1 MKSSQTL
8 PNRDEQVSIR
18 ANKTTL
24 LFVLGLLVILFCV
37 ALANT
42 RYISTPRLVI
52 KFDGRPLS
60 NVTLLLPN
68 GGDGPYQL
76 DDDGSIT
83 ARELG
88 WRETSILVPFPDG
101 SGGATVD
108 FPKHGTKTVD
118 FRGRMTTTEIVQY
131 FGLVSEEFEAFNLSD
146 EEMADI
152 ESGRRSSAEFVDEI
166 RQANR

>member
-1 MKSSQTL
+1 M
-8 PNRDEQVSIR
+8 R
-18 ANKTTL
+18 AKKTTL

-37 ALANT
+37 ALANI

-52 KFDGRPLS
+52 KFHGRPLS

-101 SGGATVD
+101 SGAATVD

-131 FGLVSEEFEAFNLSD
+131 FGLVSNRYESFSYTDAEA
-146 EEMADI
+146 ADI
-152 ESGRRSSAEFVDEI
+152 VSGRRSSAEIVEEI
-166 RQANR
+166 RESTKQRGQSLDPSN

>member
-1 MKSSQTL
+1 MIL
-8 PNRDEQVSIR
+8 R
-18 ANKTTL
+18 ANKKTL
-24 LFVLGLLVILFCV
+24 LSLLGPLVILFCI
-37 ALANT
+37 AIANT
-42 RYISTPRLVI
+42 CYISTPRLVI
-52 KFDGRPLS
+52 RFHGRPLS

-101 SGGATVD
+101 SGGAKVD

-118 FRGRMTTTEIVQY
+118 FRGHMTTTEIVQY

-146 EEMADI
+146 EEIAYI
-152 ESGRRSSAEFVDEI
+152 VSGRKSSAEIVDEF

>member
-1 MKSSQTL
+1 M
-8 PNRDEQVSIR
+8 R
-18 ANKTTL
+18 ANKTL
-24 LFVLGLLVILFCV
+24 IWGGIAIMAILFCV
-37 ALANT
+37 ALANM
-42 RYISTPRLVI
+42 RYITPPRLVI
-52 KFDGRPLS
+52 KFDGKPLR

-88 WRETSILVPFPDG
+88 WSETSILVPFPDG
-101 SGGATVD
+101 GGAATVD

-131 FGLVSEEFEAFNLSD
+131 FGLVSNRYESFSYTDAEA
-146 EEMADI
+146 ADI
-152 ESGRRSSAEFVDEI
+152 ESGRRSSAEIMEEI
-166 RQANR
+166 RQNTKER

>member
-1 MKSSQTL
+1 MQ
-8 PNRDEQVSIR
+8 
-18 ANKTTL
+18 ANKKL
-24 LFVLGLLVILFCV
+24 MLVVTALVAILFCV
-37 ALANT
+37 ALANM
-42 RYISTPRLVI
+42 RYITPPRLVI
-52 KFDGRPLS
+52 KFHGRPLS

-76 DDDGSIT
+76 DDEGSIT

-108 FPKHGTKTVD
+108 FPKHGTKVID
-118 FRGRMTTTEIVQY
+118 FQGRMNTTTIVQY
-131 FGLVSEEFEAFNLSD
+131 FGLVSEEYESFKYTD

-152 ESGRRSSAEFVDEI
+152 VSGRKSSAEIMEEI
-166 RQANR
+166 RQNTKER